1 MGNTKKMIL
10 TAMFTALTAVGAF
23 IKIPIPYVPIVLQGL
38 FVMLAGIILGSKW
51 GALSQIAYVLIG
63 LAGIPVFTG
72 GGGIGY
78 VLQPTF
84 GYLLGFIAGAYAT
97 GYIVEHSAKK
107 DIKTIGLACLCCIL
121 ITYIIGVPY
130 LAIVLKTVL
139 NKSGAVSYALWTGF
153 LVTLPGDI
161 IKAIFATL
169 LSIRLLPAID
179 KLN

>member
-1 MGNTKKMIL
+1 MKNTRKMIL

-51 GALSQIAYVLIG
+51 GALSQVAYVLIG

-107 DIKTIGLACLCCIL
+107 DIKTIGLACLCCIA

-130 LAIVLKTVL
+130 LAIVLRTVL

-161 IKAIFATL
+161 IKAIISTL

-179 KLN
+179 RLN